1 MSESNIEKEVELLK
15 YQIENT
21 KLIDN
26 NASSPNQTLNDVLSL
41 QNLEFIEK

>member
-26 NASSPNQTLNDVLSL
+26 NASSSNQTLNDVLSL